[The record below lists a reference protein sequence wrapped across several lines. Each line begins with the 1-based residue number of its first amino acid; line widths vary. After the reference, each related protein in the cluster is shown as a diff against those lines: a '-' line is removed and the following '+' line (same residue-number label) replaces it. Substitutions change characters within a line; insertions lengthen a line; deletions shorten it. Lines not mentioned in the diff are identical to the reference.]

1 MEPPLHLLTLNVKT
15 VSHQFTVTIP
25 ASASVAQG
33 WMIKLKNINVKD
45 VEKLLDSKAYAKEVD
60 NAKH

>member
-1 MEPPLHLLTLNVKT
+1 
-15 VSHQFTVTIP
+15 
-25 ASASVAQG
+25 
-33 WMIKLKNINVKD
+33 MIKLKNINVKD